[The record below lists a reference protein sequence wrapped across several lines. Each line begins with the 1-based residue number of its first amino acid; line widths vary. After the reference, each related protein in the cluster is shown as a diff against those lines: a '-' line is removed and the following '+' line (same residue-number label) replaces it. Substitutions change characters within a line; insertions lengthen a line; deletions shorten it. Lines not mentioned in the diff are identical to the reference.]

1 MVWEFS
7 VFTVG
12 RAQGEDFIPQLPYL
26 SRHRGIR
33 FGDGEASGC
42 GFREG
47 RIKGQGTYE
56 GTSRALAEFPEIAC
70 RFGVQIRAV
79 DDDGH
84 GDAELRRDTGDAQEV
99 LPAGEGRLGDSH
111 GEGGA
116 AE

>member
-1 MVWEFS
+1 MTETQECV
-7 VFTVG
+7 
-12 RAQGEDFIPQLPYL
+12 P
-26 SRHRGIR
+26 
-33 FGDGEASGC
+33 
-42 GFREG
+42 
-47 RIKGQGTYE
+47 
-56 GTSRALAEFPEIAC
+56 RALAEFLKIAC

-99 LPAGEGRLGDSH
+99 LLARESGLGDSH